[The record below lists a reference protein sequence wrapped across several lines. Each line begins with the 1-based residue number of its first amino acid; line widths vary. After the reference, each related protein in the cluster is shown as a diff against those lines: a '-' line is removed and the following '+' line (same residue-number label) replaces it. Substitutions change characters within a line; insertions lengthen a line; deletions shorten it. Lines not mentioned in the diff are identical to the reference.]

1 MSDRESAPALVAALS
16 PPVRRLVALALLVV
30 LVFGAASLIHGPAL
44 RWSAASLERRADAR
58 FDLER
63 LRAATRTLESLS
75 PATIEADEARLR
87 EWLAPGATEAEATL
101 AIQSLVG
108 RTLTG
113 EGMSVEAMRVESAQD
128 LAGLRVLA
136 IVWRGTADE
145 PALAQ
150 ALAQLESARPVL
162 RIDRIALRTIGTEQ
176 GVSRLSADIRVGALW
191 AAPPAAPGDAGPS
204 SGAPA
209 APGESSR

>member
-1 MSDRESAPALVAALS
+1 MTVHEVQVSDIWGVPLPRPVAAD
-16 PPVRRLVALALLVV
+16 
-30 LVFGAASLIHGPAL
+30 GAPTSARGLPAGPDRGRWPERGL
-44 RWSAASLERRADAR
+44 R
-58 FDLER
+58 
-63 LRAATRTLESLS
+63 TRWAW
-75 PATIEADEARLR
+75 ATIEADEARLR

-204 SGAPA
+204 NGAPA
-209 APGESSR
+209 APGESGR